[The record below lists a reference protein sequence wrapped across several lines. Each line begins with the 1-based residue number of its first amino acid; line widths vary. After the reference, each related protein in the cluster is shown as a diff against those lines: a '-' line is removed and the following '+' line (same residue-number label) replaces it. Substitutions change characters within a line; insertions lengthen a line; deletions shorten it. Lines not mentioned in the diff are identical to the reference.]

1 MGGGNTK
8 GVGGESRSIYILYI
22 TYTELKKKKKRKSPG
37 NEAGTADDS
46 PWKDCTVRP
55 AIYRRD

>member
-22 TYTELKKKKKRKSPG
+22 TYTELKKKKKESHLVMKL
-37 NEAGTADDS
+37 AQQMTALG
-46 PWKDCTVRP
+46 KT
-55 AIYRRD
+55 AQ